1 MKKLTL
7 LYPPLHIPNVNYTIQ
22 SELFYFSTS
31 RKLNQHR
38 GNIKG
43 KTWLEIRVS
52 V

>member
-7 LYPPLHIPNVNYTIQ
+7 FYLPLHIPNVNYEIQ

-31 RKLNQHR
+31 RKLNQHK
-38 GNIKG
+38 GNIKC
-43 KTWLEIRVS
+43 KTWLKIRVS